1 VTPNSIRR
9 SSFLLK
15 VEIKLKSRIE
25 KQQKIDPDIVT
36 PNNLRRSN
44 ANPHFE
50 GAG

>member
-1 VTPNSIRR
+1 
-9 SSFLLK
+9 

-25 KQQKIDPDIVT
+25 KQQKIGPNIVT

-44 ANPHFE
+44 ANLHFE